1 MGHAEIENMKTFK
14 DMLRVFEEQCEVID
28 AISVDDN
35 DDDDSSQV
43 NIKKSPGSDVMQNP
57 SDSGCD
63 LSTYKGQ
70 GYQVQLSGTCE

>member
-1 MGHAEIENMKTFK
+1 
-14 DMLRVFEEQCEVID
+14 MLRVFEEQCEVTD

-57 SDSGCD
+57 SDSD
-63 LSTYKGQ
+63 AKKPMTLIKVKAIKSSSAKP
-70 GYQVQLSGTCE
+70 V